1 MQLPRGDFMDV
12 NISIG
17 YEVNK
22 TLYKDVEISFG
33 MGEINHVIGENG
45 TGKSTLYKTLIGEL
59 KPLGG
64 TVPVEV
70 KKNIAIISD
79 YISLPTE
86 LKVIDILNF
95 IDKNN
100 IDYMRK
106 NFKTIMKIIAGIKHQ
121 RISQL
126 STGQKRIVEIF
137 TALSAKKS
145 ILILDEACNGLD
157 YKNRDFF
164 IKNIKDLV
172 KQNKVSILHTS
183 HNLEDVIELGGTV
196 YVLDKCRKKFYKY
209 TGLMSMD
216 ELSSFLRKH

>member
-1 MQLPRGDFMDV
+1 
-12 NISIG
+12 
-17 YEVNK
+17 
-22 TLYKDVEISFG
+22 
-33 MGEINHVIGENG
+33 
-45 TGKSTLYKTLIGEL
+45 
-59 KPLGG
+59 
-64 TVPVEV
+64 
-70 KKNIAIISD
+70 
-79 YISLPTE
+79 
-86 LKVIDILNF
+86 
-95 IDKNN
+95 
-100 IDYMRK
+100 
-106 NFKTIMKIIAGIKHQ
+106 MKIIAGIKHQ